1 METKVAAVQREHPG
15 ADVEVWAG
23 DEHRI
28 GLKPILRRVWAPR
41 GQRPVITIHPRYR
54 WRYLLGYVHPASGR
68 TQWHLG
74 SSITVELFTRSL
86 AAFAQQAGAG
96 PSKEIV
102 LVVDQA
108 GWHMSQRVRIP
119 PHVHLVPLP
128 PYTPELQ
135 PAERLWTFSNTPL
148 VNRRPADLD
157 ELDTLQM
164 DRCAALQTDP
174 ALVATI
180 QSATHYHWW
189 PADYSPRT

>member
-1 METKVAAVQREHPG
+1 VQEAHPG
-15 ADVEVWAG
+15 AAVEVWAS

-28 GLKPILRRVWAPR
+28 GLKPILRRVWALK
-41 GQRPVITIHPRYR
+41 GHRPVITIHPRYR
-54 WRYLLGYVHPASGR
+54 WRYLCGYVHPASGR

-74 SSITVELFTRSL
+74 SGITVELFSRSL

-102 LVVDQA
+102 LVVDRA
-108 GWHMSQRVRIP
+108 GWHMSRRVAIP

-135 PAERLWTFSNTPL
+135 PAERLWTFSNAPL
-148 VNRRPADLD
+148 VNTRPADLD
-157 ELDTLQM
+157 ELDTLQL
-164 DRCAALQTDP
+164 DRCAALQADP

-189 PADYSPRT
+189 PADHSPTT

>member
-1 METKVAAVQREHPG
+1 MHEEHPG
-15 ADVEVWAG
+15 AAVEVWAS

-41 GQRPVITIHPRYR
+41 GQRPVVTIHPRYR
-54 WRYLLGYVHPASGR
+54 WRYLCAYVHPASGR

-74 SSITVELFTRSL
+74 SGINVELFTRSL

-96 PSKEIV
+96 PGKELV

-108 GWHMSQRVRIP
+108 GWHMSQRVVIP
-119 PHVHLVPLP
+119 PHVHLAPLP

-135 PAERLWTFSNTPL
+135 PAERLWIYSNTPL
-148 VNRRPADLD
+148 VNRRPADLE
-157 ELDTLQM
+157 ELDTLQL

-174 ALVATI
+174 ALIATI

-189 PADYSPRT
+189 PADYSPTT

>member
-1 METKVAAVQREHPG
+1 VQEAHPG
-15 ADVEVWAG
+15 AVVEVWAT

-41 GQRPVITIHPRYR
+41 GKRPVVVIHPRYR
-54 WRYLLGYVHPASGR
+54 WRYLSAYVHPAFGR
-68 TQWHLG
+68 TQWHLCSG
-74 SSITVELFTRSL
+74 VSVEVFTHSL

-96 PSKEIV
+96 PDKELV
-102 LVVDQA
+102 LLVDGA
-108 GWHMSQRVRIP
+108 GWHTSPRLVIP
-119 PHVHLVPLP
+119 PHLHLVLLP

-135 PAERLWTFSNTPL
+135 PAERLWTYSNAPL

-157 ELDTLQM
+157 ELDTLQL

-189 PADYSPRT
+189 PADRFPSI